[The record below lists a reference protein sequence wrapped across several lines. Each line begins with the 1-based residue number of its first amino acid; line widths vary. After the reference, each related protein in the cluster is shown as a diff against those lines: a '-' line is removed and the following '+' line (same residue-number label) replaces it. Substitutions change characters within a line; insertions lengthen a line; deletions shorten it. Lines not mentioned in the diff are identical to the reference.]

1 MAAHATAAEH
11 DRAREDWFAARAER
25 ARERERRE
33 RRKLEQEAFHR
44 DWWGLPPRDP
54 EDVRRELEKLGRKER
69 IGGFRRPKGGGENGT
84 GGPDAGGGAGGG
96 DGRGQGR

>member
-1 MAAHATAAEH
+1 MNSCMAAHATAAEH

-25 ARERERRE
+25 ARERNRRE

-54 EDVRRELEKLGRKER
+54 DEVRRELEKLDRAER
-69 IGGFRRPKGGGENGT
+69 VGGLTRRPPPPPPPGT
-84 GGPDAGGGAGGG
+84 SAE
-96 DGRGQGR
+96 GRGESGKEGR